1 MRFGFIQTEKAAYPV
16 RVLCRTLKVS
26 PSGFYTWCRRGL
38 SDRAK
43 EEAALKVEIRAAHA
57 ASNKTY
63 GSPRILEELKAN
75 GRHVG
80 RKRVARL
87 MREEGLE
94 GQRKRRFRTTTD
106 SRHSFPVAPNHL
118 DRNFTSSAANRI
130 WVSDITYIW
139 TREGWTYLAA
149 ILDLFSRRVVGWSLD
164 SRIDQTL
171 ALDALKMALRTRR
184 PEAGLLHHSDR
195 GVQYA
200 GGDYQKLLRDN
211 GIDCS
216 MSRKGDCWDNA
227 VAESFFSTFK
237 AELVH
242 REDLVSRSQTRA
254 LVFDYIESFYNC
266 RRRHSALGYLSPAEY
281 ETAAARKGLI
291 TSSIPAELWMLPDLW
306 TAQTDAPPTRSLEI
320 ASRFPQHPQ
329 PKPKVSDTEGA

>member
-1 MRFGFIQTEKAAYPV
+1 VRFGFIQTEKATYPV

-26 PSGFYTWCRRGL
+26 PSGFYAWCRRGL

-43 EEAALKVEIRAAHA
+43 EDAALKVEIRAAHA
-57 ASNKTY
+57 ASRKTY
-63 GSPRILEELKAN
+63 GSPRIHEDLKAN

-87 MREEGLE
+87 MREEGIE

-106 SRHSFPVAPNHL
+106 SRHGLPVAANHL
-118 DRNFTSSAANRI
+118 DRNFTASAPNKI
-130 WVSDITYIW
+130 WVCDITYIW
-139 TREGWTYLAA
+139 TREGWAYLAA

-164 SRIDQTL
+164 SRVDQTL
-171 ALDALKMALRTRR
+171 ALDALDMAVRTRR
-184 PEAGLLHHSDR
+184 PQAGLLHHSDR

-200 GGDYQKLLRDN
+200 SGDYQKLLRDN

-216 MSRKGDCWDNA
+216 MSRRGDCWDNA

-242 REDLVSRSQTRA
+242 REDLLSRGQTRA
-254 LVFDYIESFYNC
+254 LVFDYIEGFYNRC
-266 RRRHSALGYLSPAEY
+266 RRHSSLGYLSPAEY
-281 ETAAARKGLI
+281 ETAAARKGL
-291 TSSIPAELWMLPDLW
+291 A
-306 TAQTDAPPTRSLEI
+306 A
-320 ASRFPQHPQ
+320 
-329 PKPKVSDTEGA
+329 

>member
-26 PSGFYTWCRRGL
+26 TSGFYAWCQRGL
-38 SDRAK
+38 SPRTK
-43 EEAALKVEIRAAHA
+43 EDVALKVEIRAAHA
-57 ASNKTY
+57 ASRKTY
-63 GSPRILEELKAN
+63 GSPRIHEDLKAT
-75 GRHVG
+75 GRRVG

-87 MREEGLE
+87 MREEGIE

-106 SRHSFPVAPNHL
+106 SRHSHPIAPNHL
-118 DRNFTSSAANRI
+118 DRQFTASAPNQI

-171 ALDALKMALRTRR
+171 ALDALSMALRTRR
-184 PEAGLLHHSDR
+184 PEAALLHHSDR

-200 GGDYQKLLRDN
+200 GGDYQKLLRAN

-242 REDLVSRSQTRA
+242 REDLVSRSQTQA
-254 LVFDYIESFYNC
+254 LVFDYIERFYNRC
-266 RRRHSALGYLSPAEY
+266 RRHSALGYLSPVEY
-281 ETAAARKGLI
+281 ETAAARRGL
-291 TSSIPAELWMLPDLW
+291 A
-306 TAQTDAPPTRSLEI
+306 A
-320 ASRFPQHPQ
+320 
-329 PKPKVSDTEGA
+329 